1 MLSGPVPLWHQTAKS
16 QHFSSEWRLHLKSEF
31 AVRRRHFRCPIK
43 TGRCLLTVCVWIGF
57 TAHVSSIRF
66 ILYKRER
73 ANVIT
78 GNPGLNVPSC
88 PHAEATTVFCCVR
101 LFFLFHLSSCSW
113 GTRRSI
119 LLQHKN
125 SPLKFSFVTKR
136 PQTAGRARCRPAL
149 GRAGANK
156 ALARGHV
163 RQ

>member
-1 MLSGPVPLWHQTAKS
+1 MDL
-16 QHFSSEWRLHLKSEF
+16 FSSDIRLQNHNISVLTGASLRWSF
-31 AVRRRHFRCPIK
+31 CSCVRRRHVRCPIK
-43 TGRCLLTVCVWIGF
+43 TGWCLLTVCVRIGF

-78 GNPGLNVPSC
+78 ANPARMLRPQLCSV
-88 PHAEATTVFCCVR
+88 VFFTFV
-101 LFFLFHLSSCSW
+101 FFLFHLSSCSW

-119 LLQHKN
+119 LLQRKN
-125 SPLKFSFVTKR
+125 PPLKFSFVTKR

-156 ALARGHV
+156 ALARGHA

>member
-1 MLSGPVPLWHQTAKS
+1 MDLSSRCQATKPKPL
-16 QHFSSEWRLHLKSEF
+16 SSNWRLNLKNEF
-31 AVRRRHFRCPIK
+31 AVVCPIK
-43 TGRCLLTVCVWIGF
+43 PGRYLLTACVRICF
-57 TAHVSSIRF
+57 TAHVLSTGF

-73 ANVIT
+73 ADVVT
-78 GNPGLNVPSC
+78 GNPGLNAPSC
-88 PHAEATTVFCCVR
+88 PHAEATTLFWCVFYFL
-101 LFFLFHLSSCSW
+101 LFFLFRLSSCSW
-113 GTRRSI
+113 GTHRSI
-119 LLQHKN
+119 LPQHQN